1 MPDSNTLIRK
11 IRVAIA
17 IGLLLFALLAV
28 LLLTLSLGSLLEFW
42 QQLQT
47 LPDWVKLIYAGSVLL
62 IFGLAIAVIWWLF
75 RPGTKKT
82 MPQSRRE
89 TPDEESLVNQLAEAR
104 EQGIETSRIEEEF
117 AKLRQRREAGEIHIA
132 VFGEISSGKSSLIRA
147 LLPGK
152 EVLTAVTGGTTRR
165 LEEFRWNSPA
175 GDALVLVD
183 MPGLNEAGG
192 SLDKLAGEE
201 AQRSHLVIFVTDGD
215 LTRSQFEAIG
225 MLRELDKPV
234 IVALNKA
241 DWYQKDSLE
250 SLQKSLSQRLEGIP
264 VVTVQ
269 SGGEEVVIRQLPD
282 GSEEQGVR
290 PVPPQVDALLDAIQ
304 HVIDNRRDVLD
315 SLRDASVFVL
325 AQRKLEDAMAE
336 ERARRA
342 QEIVADYS
350 RKAVVGGLAAISP
363 GSDLLIQGFL
373 GTRMVRELS
382 DLYNVPVR
390 QADTELLLE
399 LVQKHVGTTKTLILA
414 IAGNG
419 LKAFPGVGTIAGGL
433 LHAIAYGM
441 IFNTLGKAVALSLQ
455 TRGELR
461 PLVASRL
468 FKEQIG
474 VNLESSARRYAK
486 VALEELGKRNSG

>member
-1 MPDSNTLIRK
+1 
-11 IRVAIA
+11 
-17 IGLLLFALLAV
+17 
-28 LLLTLSLGSLLEFW
+28 
-42 QQLQT
+42 
-47 LPDWVKLIYAGSVLL
+47 
-62 IFGLAIAVIWWLF
+62 
-75 RPGTKKT
+75 
-82 MPQSRRE
+82 
-89 TPDEESLVNQLAEAR
+89 
-104 EQGIETSRIEEEF
+104 
-117 AKLRQRREAGEIHIA
+117 
-132 VFGEISSGKSSLIRA
+132 
-147 LLPGK
+147 
-152 EVLTAVTGGTTRR
+152 
-165 LEEFRWNSPA
+165 
-175 GDALVLVD
+175 
-183 MPGLNEAGG
+183 
-192 SLDKLAGEE
+192 
-201 AQRSHLVIFVTDGD
+201 
-215 LTRSQFEAIG
+215 
-225 MLRELDKPV
+225 
-234 IVALNKA
+234 
-241 DWYQKDSLE
+241 
-250 SLQKSLSQRLEGIP
+250 
-264 VVTVQ
+264 VTVQ

-282 GSEEQGVR
+282 GSEEQEVR

-304 HVIDNRRDVLD
+304 HVIDTRRDVLD

-336 ERARRA
+336 ERAQRA

-363 GSDLLIQGFL
+363 GSDLLIQGVL

-390 QADTELLLE
+390 QADTQLLIE
-399 LVQKHVGTTKTLILA
+399 LVQKHVGTTKTLLLA

-486 VALEELGKRNSG
+486 MALEELGKRNNG